1 MNRLQLRNMI
11 MEEME
16 ALLQDDAI
24 FHNRDEVG
32 IVDTFEVPGD
42 IEAGRNLSYGH
53 AKSTD
58 HEGRST
64 KKQLYYIFTKAQSLH
79 DMIHD
84 DDDLP
89 EWVQSKVSRAADKM
103 HSVYNYLE
111 YKIHRKDY

>member
-42 IEAGRNLSYGH
+42 IEAGRNLS
-53 AKSTD
+53 
-58 HEGRST
+58 
-64 KKQLYYIFTKAQSLH
+64 
-79 DMIHD
+79 
-84 DDDLP
+84 
-89 EWVQSKVSRAADKM
+89 
-103 HSVYNYLE
+103 
-111 YKIHRKDY
+111 